1 VRSERRYRAIFARL
15 GNELL
20 VPSTRRYRS
29 RYSTAWSSCKC
40 SLAFMHPLSFGGRSE
55 VFGNRKA
62 GPSRHDI
69 ILQQIEHGE
78 NSSELYTLMPF
89 VVMTPPE
96 MPTININKSQVQP
109 RTGKR
114 VGFPVVSAQHT
125 INITHLVGLAW
136 AGLVLIRPYPQ
147 ARRG

>member
-1 VRSERRYRAIFARL
+1 MSVVIELFLL
-15 GNELL
+15 GSGASCWFLLQGSIGADTELRGRHL
-20 VPSTRRYRS
+20 
-29 RYSTAWSSCKC
+29 KC

-96 MPTININKSQVQP
+96 MPAINANKGQVQP
-109 RTGKR
+109 QTGER
-114 VGFPVVSAQHT
+114 VGFPIVSAQHT